1 MKKILIAGYSDLTH
15 NYEAAIS
22 SLGACPTTTLHIPDS
37 SVYDGLILPGG
48 SDIDPKLFGQ
58 LNCGSRVI
66 DAPLDRIQL
75 TILKSFVHA
84 KKPVLGICK
93 GMQLINIFFGGDIIQ
108 HLPTYE
114 SHQYDNHDQVH
125 ETTAS
130 EGSLLYRLYGQTL
143 TVNSAHHQGVHS
155 PGRNICYTQV
165 CYDGVIEGL
174 AHTYLPIIGV
184 QWHPERMCFAH
195 RRTDTVDGS
204 LLLEAFLA
212 KIP

>member
-1 MKKILIAGYSDLTH
+1 MKKILIAGYPELTH

-22 SLGACPTTTLHIPDS
+22 ALGAHPITTLHIPDS
-37 SVYDGLILPGG
+37 SAYDGLILPGG
-48 SDIDPKLFGQ
+48 NDIDPKLFGQ
-58 LNCGSRVI
+58 LNCDSRII

-84 KKPVLGICK
+84 KKPILGICK

-108 HLPTYE
+108 HLPTYQI
-114 SHQYDNHDQVH
+114 HQYDNHDKVH

-130 EGSLLYRLYGQTL
+130 EGSLFYQLYGQTFS
-143 TVNSAHHQGVHS
+143 VNSAHHQGVNT

-165 CYDGVIEGL
+165 CHDGIIEGL
-174 AHTYLPIIGV
+174 VHTYLPIIGV

-195 RRTDTVDGS
+195 QRTDTVDGS
-204 LLLEAFLA
+204 LLLEAFLTQ
-212 KIP
+212 IP